1 MNPTLILLIILILI
15 ALAIWSYRS
24 HNNIKLPDAEKKRLK
39 AQHKK
44 EVMILFSTH
53 GARITNDDVQKLV
66 NVSDATA
73 TRYLDELE
81 KEKLIRQ
88 VGTEGKYVY
97 YEKL

>member
-1 MNPTLILLIILILI
+1 MNPTLILLITLILL

-24 HNNIKLPDAEKKRLK
+24 RTNVNFPDAERKRLK
-39 AQHKK
+39 TQHKK
-44 EVMILFSTH
+44 EVMTLFSHH

-81 KEKLIRQ
+81 QEKLIRQ
-88 VGTEGKYVY
+88 VGPEGKYVY
-97 YEKL
+97 YEKR